1 MALENKYLEELIG
14 PELLSIPPKLQEV
27 LLRFNDYKIFVIEG
41 GRGSAK
47 THTIGRLLMYIAQER
62 VVRVFCGR
70 EIQSTIEESVYT
82 LFMDLINKYNLAYR
96 PTKAQIRHLQ
106 SGSTFRFKGFRE
118 QGNINIKGIEGA
130 DIVWVDEAQSVQQTT
145 LDYLLPTLRKETP
158 VKFIFTMN
166 RLFRDDAVM
175 ELTKRPDCLHIH
187 IDYFENPH
195 CPVTLLDEAE
205 LCRINS
211 PRDYNHIWLGQPA
224 SSGDLQ
230 LFDFDKLYASNKN
243 QPYGELYHKQRVM
256 GIDWAAQG
264 NDSCV
269 ATILDRKS
277 SIHFELNEQIKWDD
291 PNTTTSTGKIIG
303 LIAEWKPDVIIIDIG
318 GGGYNVYCD
327 LVAAKISN
335 LYAFDGGS
343 KKGIGPR
350 AINLRAEGYWNL
362 KDWFEQ
368 EFLCIGERFRET
380 LKQGEKLRFVPRS
393 DGLRQAEPKKD
404 YKQREGFSPD
414 ELDSLM
420 MTVFGCRYLGK
431 NTASQ
436 SSNGMVQRRSGS
448 NRKR

>member
-1 MALENKYLEELIG
+1 MSKYAEELVG

-27 LLRFNDYKIFVIEG
+27 LLKFNDYKIFVIEG

-47 THTIGRLLMYIAQER
+47 THTIGRLLLYIAQER
-62 VVRVFCGR
+62 IVRVFCGR
-70 EIQSTIEESVYT
+70 ELQSSIEESVYT
-82 LFMDLINKYNLAYR
+82 LFMDLINKYSLAYR

-130 DIVWVDEAQSVQQTT
+130 DIVWVDEAQAVVQST

-175 ELTKRPDCLHIH
+175 ELTKRADCLHIH

-211 PRDYNHIWLGQPA
+211 PREYNHIWLGQPA
-224 SSGDLQ
+224 SAGDYQ
-230 LFDFDKLYASNKN
+230 LFDFDKLYESMKN
-243 QPYGELYHKQRVM
+243 EPYGELYRKQRVM
-256 GIDWAAQG
+256 SIDWAAQG
-264 NDSCV
+264 NDYCV
-269 ATILDRKS
+269 ASIIDRKS
-277 SIHFELNEQIKWDD
+277 SMHFELAEQIKWDE
-291 PNTTTSTGKIIG
+291 PNTTISKGKIIG
-303 LIAEWKPDVIIIDIG
+303 LIAEYKPDVIIIDIG

-327 LVAAKISN
+327 LQAVPIQN

-350 AINLRAEGYWNL
+350 AINLRAEAYWNL
-362 KDWFEQ
+362 KEWFEQ
-368 EFLCIGERFRET
+368 GFLCIGERFRET
-380 LKQGEKLRFVPRS
+380 IKQGEKLRMVPRT
-393 DGLRQAEPKKD
+393 DGLRQVEPKKD
-404 YKQREGFSPD
+404 YKEREGFSPD

-420 MTVFGCRYLGK
+420 MGIWACRYLGQ
-431 NTASQ
+431 NTVSQ
-436 SSNGMVQRRSGS
+436 STNGVLQRKSGS
-448 NRKR
+448 RRKR